1 MRVKLSKSAVK
12 FLEQLEAGNANRV
25 REKIAALKSS
35 LEQRQAL
42 PFDELD
48 IKKLK
53 GDWKGFFRIRTG
65 DIRIIFRVEAQ
76 QGEILIHDIRFRQNA
91 YD

>member
-25 REKIAALKSS
+25 REKIAALKNS

-76 QGEILIHDIRFRQNA
+76 QSEILTHDIRFRQSA